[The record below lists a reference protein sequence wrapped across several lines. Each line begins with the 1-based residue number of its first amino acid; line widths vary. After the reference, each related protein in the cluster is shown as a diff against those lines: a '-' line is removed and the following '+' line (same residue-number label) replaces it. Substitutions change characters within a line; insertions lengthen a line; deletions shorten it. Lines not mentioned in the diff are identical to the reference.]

1 MSNFG
6 IEKRREETRI
16 YMYIYADFVIEA
28 QGGYMCLNMYMY
40 VFQEDFI

>member
-1 MSNFG
+1 
-6 IEKRREETRI
+6 
-16 YMYIYADFVIEA
+16 MYIYADFVIES